1 MEVGRLLTFGM
12 GISLGHVGTELDIVL
27 FMWRHLVARL
37 VFVVAA
43 FGTILGFLSSLP
55 SFPC

>member
-1 MEVGRLLTFGM
+1 MEVGRLLTFGT
-12 GISLGHVGTELDIVL
+12 GISLGHVGTEFDIVL

-37 VFVVAA
+37 VFVAA

-55 SFPC
+55 